1 MPEEPRPARGSFV
14 SGRREAPPPPSS
26 YNTSMQPLTEM
37 LVLLAAA
44 VLLVTVARRLAL
56 PTAVPYLVVGLACG
70 PHALGVVSG
79 TAAVRLLADLGV
91 AFLLFTL
98 GLDVALPRMIAMRR
112 EVFGLGAAQV
122 GVTTAAFAL
131 LGRLAGLSWPAAVV
145 AGGAVAM
152 SSTAIL
158 LQQLTERAELNR
170 THGRLAFS
178 MLLFQDLAFVP
189 LLALA
194 SAHGPGSSHFDL
206 RHALLA
212 AAGGALA
219 MAAVLAAGRWLLR
232 PLFHEIAHSRLRE
245 LFTLAALLVVI
256 GAAWVS
262 RLAGLSAGLG
272 AFLAGMMLAE
282 TEYRHQLESVLRPF
296 RDILLGVFFVS
307 VGMLLDVRQLAGQ
320 AGAVLALLAL
330 IMTLKSAIGALVTR
344 PFAGSSFKALRTG
357 IVIAIGG
364 EFGVALGSIAL
375 ANRVL
380 PQHFAQ
386 PLLLALVLSMVLS
399 PLLLNHNKAIARVL
413 LRERGP
419 PQRTAF
425 ERESAATRAI
435 GHRAHVILCGFGRVG
450 QNVARVLEAQGFEY
464 IALDL
469 DPARIAAARQAGD
482 PVIYGDCSDEQML
495 AMAGLAAATAVV
507 ISFSDPGTA
516 LGILRTVRAERPDVP
531 VLVRTPDD
539 SRLQELEAAGATE
552 VVPETFEASLMLVS
566 HVLMLLQVPVSRVVR
581 LIGEIRTHRYS
592 LLRTI
597 VWRASGQTLDESH
610 HLREEV
616 KSVVVPPGAWAVGRT
631 LDELRARGV
640 HVTFT
645 GIRRRGILG
654 RDPAAGTILRDG
666 DVVVLYGTPE
676 ELERAE
682 AVLLTG

>member
-1 MPEEPRPARGSFV
+1 
-14 SGRREAPPPPSS
+14 
-26 YNTSMQPLTEM
+26 MQPLTEM

-44 VLLVTVARRLAL
+44 VLLVTLARRLGL
-56 PTAVPYLVVGLACG
+56 PTAVPYLAVGLACG

-79 TAAVRLLADLGV
+79 SAAVALLAELGV
-91 AFLLFTL
+91 AFLLFAL
-98 GLDVALPRMIAMRR
+98 GLDVSLPRMIAMRR

-122 GVTTAAFAL
+122 GATTLVFAL
-131 LGRLAGLSWPAAVV
+131 LGRLAGIPWPAAIV

-158 LQQLTERAELNR
+158 LHQLTERAELNR

-194 SAHGPGSSHFDL
+194 SALGPGDGHFDL
-206 RHALLA
+206 RAALLA
-212 AAGGALA
+212 ALGGALA
-219 MAAVLAAGRWLLR
+219 IAAVLAAGRWLLR

-262 RLAGLSAGLG
+262 RLADLSAGLG

-282 TEYRHQLESVLRPF
+282 TEYRHQLEAVLRPF

-320 AGAVLALLAL
+320 TGIVLALLAL
-330 IMTLKSAIGALVTR
+330 IVVLKAAIAALVTR
-344 PFAGSSFKALRTG
+344 PFAASRFKALRTG

-364 EFGVALGSIAL
+364 EFGVALGSVAL
-375 ANRVL
+375 ADRVL
-380 PQHFAQ
+380 PGRFGQ

-399 PLLLNHNKAIARVL
+399 PLLLNHNKRIARLL

-419 PQRTAF
+419 PPRTAF
-425 ERESAATRAI
+425 ERESAATGAI
-435 GHRAHVILCGFGRVG
+435 GGRAHVILCGFGRVG

-482 PVIYGDCSDEQML
+482 PVIYGDSSNEQIL
-495 AMAGLAAATAVV
+495 ALAGLATATAVV
-507 ISFSDPGTA
+507 ITFADPSTA
-516 LGILRTVRAERPDVP
+516 LGIVRTVRAERPDVP
-531 VLVRTPDD
+531 ILVRTQDD
-539 SRLQELEAAGATE
+539 SHLKELEAAGATD

-581 LIGEIRTHRYS
+581 TIGEIRDHRYS
-592 LLRTI
+592 VLRNI
-597 VWRASGQTLDESH
+597 VRRANAPALDESH
-610 HLREEV
+610 EFREEI
-616 KSVVVPPGAWAVGRT
+616 KTVVVPPRAWAVGRT
-631 LDELRARGV
+631 LGEVRARGV
-640 HVTFT
+640 QVTFT
-645 GIRRRGILG
+645 GVRRHGILG
-654 RDPAAGTILRDG
+654 RNPAESTQLRDG

-682 AVLLTG
+682 AVLLAG